1 MADSVRKIVVVEDD
15 PFIGGSIVRSLV
27 RFGFDVEL
35 ATDGIRG
42 VEAAVRPDVALVVL
56 DLMLPEL
63 DGLDAI
69 ARIRARSSTPILV
82 VSARTEL
89 EARVAVF
96 EAGAVDYL
104 PKPFFVEE
112 LLVRIQARLGQK
124 SGDVEPEPE
133 AYGALCIDWTGREVR
148 VDDVR
153 VALTPTE
160 LNLFRT
166 LVRRPGRAFSRS
178 ELTLA
183 LVDPEE
189 ASPRQLD
196 AHLARL
202 RKKLGRYG
210 TSIVT
215 VWGHG
220 YRFDPPRS
228 DHER

>member
-1 MADSVRKIVVVEDD
+1 MGDPVRKIVVVEDD
-15 PFIGGSIVRSLV
+15 PFIGGSIVRALV

-35 ATDGIRG
+35 ATDGARG
-42 VEAAVRPDVALVVL
+42 VEAAVQPDVSLVVL

-63 DGLDAI
+63 DGFDAI
-69 ARIRARSSTPILV
+69 ARIRARSSAPILV

-112 LLVRIQARLGQK
+112 LLVRIQARLAPKGPDGE
-124 SGDVEPEPE
+124 SAPEVF
-133 AYGALCIDWTGREVR
+133 GALTVDWSKREVR
-148 VDDVR
+148 VDDSP

-160 LNLFRT
+160 LNLLRT
-166 LVRRPGRAFSRS
+166 LMRRPGRAFSRG
-178 ELTLA
+178 ELSLVLA
-183 LVDPEE
+183 EPEE
-189 ASPRQLD
+189 ASPRHLD

-202 RKKLGRYG
+202 RKKLGRCG
-210 TSIVT
+210 TSVVT

-228 DHER
+228 DR